1 MERNR
6 RVFDDVKGE
15 GSSLGFLLAV
25 VSWRFEMIF
34 FGKLLY
40 FRSLGITYVVVL
52 VSFWLFGCG
61 AVCCVVFVYDL
72 LSVDFL
78 SAVVALPCLVLFFFC
93 FSVEVAYLIK
103 YENRLNGLV

>member
-15 GSSLGFLLAV
+15 GSYLGFLLAV
-25 VSWRFEMIF
+25 VSWRFEMIL

-52 VSFWLFGCG
+52 VSFWRFGCG

-72 LSVDFL
+72 LSVDSL
-78 SAVVALPCLVLFFFC
+78 SAVVALFFFWFLSGSC
-93 FSVEVAYLIK
+93 VPHK
-103 YENRLNGLV
+103 K